1 MLSTL
6 NPACPLCGLRFE
18 NKPLLDLHIREDHR
32 QRVFRER
39 NDESEPGSTRA
50 PASGAEGLPD
60 PADPAATPSW
70 TSKKAARPAGRGRAD
85 RAKTALWRA
94 LRALH
99 KSSANYG
106 APQVRLWASS
116 HTAVPPSHGAPPQ
129 KRTLA
134 WRMTARAAASLSTNS
149 TSARPA
155 LTGRTNPHRLSI
167 RVPQRLHISGF
178 VCTCS
183 CRHSPGTRRH
193 GIPEEMLSPD
203 PGSARETLLRD
214 QAWFLHSHGKRRS
227 PSVNSSRG
235 CPRVAGQPALTGRNV
250 GPQGTRQW
258 GQISPCRHHRG
269 ARRPAYL

>member
-6 NPACPLCGLRFE
+6 NPTCPLCGLRFE

-39 NDESEPGSTRA
+39 NDESDPGSTRA

-70 TSKKAARPAGRGRAD
+70 TSKKAARPARRGRAD
-85 RAKTALWRA
+85 GTKTALWRA

-116 HTAVPPSHGAPPQ
+116 HTAVPPGHGAPPQ

-134 WRMTARAAASLSTNS
+134 WRMTARAAATLSTSS

-155 LTGRTNPHRLSI
+155 
-167 RVPQRLHISGF
+167 
-178 VCTCS
+178 
-183 CRHSPGTRRH
+183 
-193 GIPEEMLSPD
+193 
-203 PGSARETLLRD
+203 
-214 QAWFLHSHGKRRS
+214 
-227 PSVNSSRG
+227 
-235 CPRVAGQPALTGRNV
+235 
-250 GPQGTRQW
+250 
-258 GQISPCRHHRG
+258 
-269 ARRPAYL
+269 

>member
-39 NDESEPGSTRA
+39 NDDSDPGSTLA
-50 PASGAEGLPD
+50 PASGAESLPD

-70 TSKKAARPAGRGRAD
+70 TSKKAARPASRGRAD

-116 HTAVPPSHGAPPQ
+116 HTAVPPRGHGAPPEEP
-129 KRTLA
+129 
-134 WRMTARAAASLSTNS
+134 WPRMTARAL
-149 TSARPA
+149 
-155 LTGRTNPHRLSI
+155 
-167 RVPQRLHISGF
+167 RVPVDEFHAARRPRMSRDDTSSSRTLHPGTTSIF
-178 VCTCS
+178 RRIAAARHRYFAS
-183 CRHSPGTRRH
+183 CCRACRGATKDGTRR
-193 GIPEEMLSPD
+193 SP
-203 PGSARETLLRD
+203 R
-214 QAWFLHSHGKRRS
+214 
-227 PSVNSSRG
+227 
-235 CPRVAGQPALTGRNV
+235 
-250 GPQGTRQW
+250 
-258 GQISPCRHHRG
+258 
-269 ARRPAYL
+269 

>member
-39 NDESEPGSTRA
+39 NDESDPGSTRA

-70 TSKKAARPAGRGRAD
+70 TSKKAARPARRGRAD
-85 RAKTALWRA
+85 GTKTALWRA

-116 HTAVPPSHGAPPQ
+116 HTAVPPGHGAPPQ

-134 WRMTARAAASLSTNS
+134 WRMTARAAATLSTSS

-155 LTGRTNPHRLSI
+155 
-167 RVPQRLHISGF
+167 
-178 VCTCS
+178 
-183 CRHSPGTRRH
+183 
-193 GIPEEMLSPD
+193 
-203 PGSARETLLRD
+203 
-214 QAWFLHSHGKRRS
+214 
-227 PSVNSSRG
+227 
-235 CPRVAGQPALTGRNV
+235 
-250 GPQGTRQW
+250 
-258 GQISPCRHHRG
+258 
-269 ARRPAYL
+269 

>member
-32 QRVFRER
+32 QRVFRE
-39 NDESEPGSTRA
+39 STRA
-50 PASGAEGLPD
+50 PASGAESQPD

-116 HTAVPPSHGAPPQ
+116 HTAVPPGHGAPPQ

-134 WRMTARAAASLSTNS
+134 WRRTARAAASLSTS
-149 TSARPA
+149 PTSARPA
-155 LTGRTNPHRLSI
+155 
-167 RVPQRLHISGF
+167 
-178 VCTCS
+178 
-183 CRHSPGTRRH
+183 
-193 GIPEEMLSPD
+193 
-203 PGSARETLLRD
+203 
-214 QAWFLHSHGKRRS
+214 
-227 PSVNSSRG
+227 
-235 CPRVAGQPALTGRNV
+235 
-250 GPQGTRQW
+250 
-258 GQISPCRHHRG
+258 
-269 ARRPAYL
+269 

>member
-39 NDESEPGSTRA
+39 NDDSDPGSTRA
-50 PASGAEGLPD
+50 PASGAESLPD

-70 TSKKAARPAGRGRAD
+70 TSKKAARPAGRGPAD
-85 RAKTALWRA
+85 RPKTALWRA

-116 HTAVPPSHGAPPQ
+116 HIAVPPSHGAPPQ

-134 WRMTARAAASLSTNS
+134 WRMTARAAASLSTSS

-155 LTGRTNPHRLSI
+155 
-167 RVPQRLHISGF
+167 
-178 VCTCS
+178 
-183 CRHSPGTRRH
+183 
-193 GIPEEMLSPD
+193 
-203 PGSARETLLRD
+203 
-214 QAWFLHSHGKRRS
+214 
-227 PSVNSSRG
+227 
-235 CPRVAGQPALTGRNV
+235 
-250 GPQGTRQW
+250 
-258 GQISPCRHHRG
+258 
-269 ARRPAYL
+269 